1 MNGLFVTHFF
11 TPLVSELPSTAL
23 SSLAIFDHWTNQI
36 PIVALMGAWC
46 ASLVD
51 MIVRMSCVLRR
62 FNSGKWLV
70 IDVKSPEQLEDIKR
84 LILLK
89 ARPPKA
95 KK

>member
-1 MNGLFVTHFF
+1 MRDGDPAVLSFLAVYVITHFF

-23 SSLAIFDHWTNQI
+23 SSLTIFDHWTNQI

-62 FNSGKWLV
+62 FNSGKWHNIQV
-70 IDVKSPEQLEDIKR
+70 
-84 LILLK
+84 
-89 ARPPKA
+89 
-95 KK
+95 